1 MPDDNELIQAA
12 DLSAVTPED
21 FANLVKSA
29 SSNQLKEAMTDEKV
43 RSKVL
48 DEVFA
53 RMGSRYRGSASTN
66 AVIHWKILDKPGG
79 GHDLYENVLADG
91 SCTVNREQTT
101 EPRVTI
107 SITGPEFLKL
117 ASGNGSPTMMF
128 FSGKL
133 KLAGDIG
140 FAASLSQ
147 LFDIPKA

>member
-1 MPDDNELIQAA
+1 MVDENNQIQAA
-12 DLSAVTPED
+12 DLSTVSPAD

-29 SSNQLKEAMTDEKV
+29 SSDQLREVMADAAV
-43 RSKVL
+43 RAKVL
-48 DEVFA
+48 DEVFG
-53 RMGSRYRGSASTN
+53 RMGSRYQGGKSTN

-79 GHDLYENVLADG
+79 GYDLYENVLADG
-91 SCTVNREQTT
+91 VCTVNKQQNRK
-101 EPRVTI
+101 PRVTI
-107 SITGPEFLKL
+107 SISGPEFLKL

-140 FAASLSQ
+140 FAAALSS